1 MLFKLWY
8 SRVILAIILACVL
21 ILMPFS
27 VLLDLG
33 LLGNNHATAKIFRAI
48 TLFLVISS
56 ASLLIWVVPYIAS
69 NDSSLV
75 FKHSPR
81 RTIKELNVG
90 LVVAPTIIFMCGA
103 MVLLAPIL
111 FSPLSVV
118 RQDLFE
124 GGLIFFVASILMIV
138 PSLFVSNRLEP
149 RMKAMT
155 CRRLICYE
163 CGYDLQGN
171 SDASSCP
178 ECGAE
183 VPKLNTCSQDHPGQ
197 GPAGHDRA

>member
-1 MLFKLWY
+1 MFKLWY
-8 SRVILAIILACVL
+8 SRIILAIILVCIL
-21 ILMPFS
+21 IFMPTS
-27 VLLDLG
+27 VLLDIG
-33 LLGNNHATAKIFRAI
+33 FLGNNHATAKAFRAI
-48 TLFLVISS
+48 TLILAISS
-56 ASLLIWVVPYIAS
+56 TSLLIWVVPFFAS
-69 NDSSLV
+69 NDGSLV

-81 RTIKELNVG
+81 RTVKDLNIV
-90 LVVAPTIIFMCGA
+90 LVVTPTIIFVCGVI
-103 MVLLAPIL
+103 VLVAPT
-111 FSPLSVV
+111 LSSTPSIV
-118 RQDLFE
+118 RQNLFE
-124 GGLIFFVASILMIV
+124 QGLIFFVASIIMVV
-138 PSLFVSNRLEP
+138 PSLLVSNRLEP

-155 CRRLICYE
+155 RRRLICYE